1 MTNNKHGGVYV
12 DEFLFY
18 LKYERGFSINTI
30 KTYEIYLNEFSS
42 YLKRQRLN
50 LDEIDHFCMKR
61 KCLLAAH
68 FALCA
73 LTINIEHQK
82 KEAKEVKKRRF
93 EQEGVDDF
101 FKESANMA
109 EDYLRRKLKEAKTED
124 EKKRIKKF
132 LEDFKGGNHG

>member
-61 KCLLAAH
+61 KYLLAAH

-73 LTINIEHQK
+73 LTINN
-82 KEAKEVKKRRF
+82 AP
-93 EQEGVDDF
+93 
-101 FKESANMA
+101 
-109 EDYLRRKLKEAKTED
+109 
-124 EKKRIKKF
+124 
-132 LEDFKGGNHG
+132 